1 MSNQQPFVGKGTV
14 FYRMNEATQT
24 WQAIS
29 RIMSIEGLDSTQD
42 TVDVTT
48 LDSEGGYRE
57 HIGGLRDAG
66 TLSLPMAFRKDTSTQ
81 MRTDFEAD
89 SLVRYKM
96 ILPDLSVFEFMGKV
110 VGLSVAVPLEDK
122 VTANASIKISGK
134 PDFFGVDNV
143 VSVASITEKTVL
155 NGTQLA
161 DIGLPETVSV
171 TLSDDSTE
179 TLSVQWDVG
188 TPMYDGGSAG
198 VYNFKG
204 ELVLIEGVVNLQ
216 GKQATCKV
224 TVGS

>member
-14 FYRMNEATQT
+14 FYRMNDTTQT
-24 WQAIS
+24 WEAIS

-66 TLSLPMAFRKDTSTQ
+66 TLSLPMAFRKDTYTQ
-81 MRTDFEAD
+81 MRADFEAD
-89 SLVRYKM
+89 DLVKYRM
-96 ILPDLSVFEFMGKV
+96 VLPDLSIFEFMGKV

-122 VTANASIKISGK
+122 VTATASIKISGK

-143 VSVASITEKTVL
+143 VSVASVDDKTVP

-161 DIGLPETVSV
+161 EIGLPETVSV

-216 GKQATCKV
+216 RKQATCKV

>member
-14 FYRMNEATQT
+14 FYRWNAANQT
-24 WQAIS
+24 WVSIS

-66 TLSLPMAFRKDTSTQ
+66 TLSLPMAFRKDTYTQ

-89 SLVRYKM
+89 SLVKYKM

-122 VTANASIKISGK
+122 VTATASIKISGK

-143 VSVASITEKTVL
+143 VSVASVVDKSVP

-161 DIGLPETVSV
+161 GIGLPETVSV

-179 TLSVQWDVG
+179 TLSVQWDNG
-188 TPMYDGGSAG
+188 TPMYNGDLAG

-204 ELVLIEGVVNLQ
+204 TLVLIDGVVNLH

-224 TVGS
+224 TVNS